1 MFSKQPT
8 FGLVQLPQSSRRSE
22 MLKLPSRA
30 EVVFDRCAR
39 RDDPL
44 LTRRSQNPLLT
55 VRVQSRLDLQVSSTA
70 QIRCQ
75 CSLIHHVEHLDIA
88 EYTSLQT
95 G

>member
-39 RDDPL
+39 RDGPL
-44 LTRRSQNPLLT
+44 LASQPQKPLLT
-55 VRVQSRLDLQVSSTA
+55 VRVQRRLDLQVSLIA

-75 CSLIHHVEHLDIA
+75 CLLIHHVEHLDIS